1 MSNYNTYIG
10 SKKALQFPVMCDGY
24 IELSYSDNIATTPYG
39 IWNHEGDFTLE
50 TLITPYDINGFGDRR
65 QKSAGIATHT
75 NGIVT
80 SQKTMPASD
89 YYSLH
94 TGIVRQDELYLPLKF
109 RGGYDNDYNNTGSAH
124 KMMLFKSLNMELYLE
139 NTTTHNFNQPAEYK
153 IVFKLKITNTHTL
166 ESTAAIRARSGNF
179 NLNDT
184 TVQYK
189 DSVQNLKVVDNVT
202 GSVYVSGS
210 KILHIYTTAAN
221 FHKGMK
227 LYDSSGYYI
236 GIVTAITGGSDVSVD
251 TTDTDYSFELKGCS
265 GSSYS
270 FTVTHPTD
278 TRVKEDMIVDNLG
291 DNSIVGTQVN
301 TVTDNENFEIDVR
314 HIFSFSNVTLKFTG
328 YTSHTILPDGKVYT
342 LPDKEPIYSEG
353 LYHIAIAFDDAT
365 GKMVITLNGSEV
377 AEGTHIDRTNSIF
390 TMFKFGESDMYIGQ
404 DASLPGGFVGSVK
417 RKTQFM
423 GEIHELAI
431 TKQYNTSYSSLY
443 TLLPQYRNLMF
454 YLNFEEPV

>member
-65 QKSAGIATHT
+65 LKTSGIATHT
-75 NGIVT
+75 NGILT

-89 YYSLH
+89 YYSLNAG
-94 TGIVRQDELYLPLKF
+94 TLRQDELYLPLEF
-109 RGGYDNDYNNTGSAH
+109 RGGYDNNYSNTGSAH
-124 KMMLFKSLNMELYLE
+124 KMTLFKSLNMELYLE

-227 LYDSSGYYI
+227 LYDSLGYYI
-236 GIVTAITGGSDVSVD
+236 GIVTVITSGDVSVD
-251 TTDTDYSFELKGCS
+251 TTDTDYSFELIGCS
-265 GSSYS
+265 GTNYT

-278 TRVKEDMIVDNLG
+278 TRVKVGMIVDDLG
-291 DNSIVGTQVN
+291 VNSITGTKVD
-301 TVTDNENFEIDVR
+301 TVTDTENFEMDLR
-314 HIFSFSNVTLKFTG
+314 HTINFSNVTLKFTG
-328 YTSHTILPDGKVYT
+328 YTSHTILPDSNVYT

-377 AEGTHIDRTNSIF
+377 ATDTHVDRTNSILNR
-390 TMFKFGESDMYIGQ
+390 FKFGESNMYIGQ
-404 DASLPGGFVGSVK
+404 DASLTGGFSGSVR

-423 GEIHELAI
+423 GEIHEIAI

-443 TLLPQYRNLMF
+443 TLLPQYRNLIF